1 MDVAKN
7 PRARSRNHGVTDL
20 IESAPVLKRIL
31 FRWVLPA
38 FIGTL
43 VGLLALAFALQ
54 HEQNLSEPAL
64 AVFSPGLKLAEMLAP
79 AKRESFGPALSD
91 FLRVAI
97 GVNFAFYFTI
107 FALAAYLV
115 DRRRS
120 R

>member
-7 PRARSRNHGVTDL
+7 PLARSGITGAADL
-20 IESAPVLKRIL
+20 IESAPMLKRIL

-38 FIGTL
+38 VTGTL

-54 HEQNLSEPAL
+54 NEQNLSAPAL

-79 AKRESFGPALSD
+79 ARHESFGPALSD
-91 FLRVAI
+91 FLRVAM
-97 GVNFAFYFTI
+97 GVNIAFYFTI

-115 DRRRS
+115 DRLRS